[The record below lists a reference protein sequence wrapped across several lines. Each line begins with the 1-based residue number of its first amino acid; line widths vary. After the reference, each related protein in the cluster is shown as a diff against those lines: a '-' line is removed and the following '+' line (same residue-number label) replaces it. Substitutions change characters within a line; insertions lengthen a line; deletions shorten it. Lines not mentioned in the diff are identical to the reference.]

1 MQNNYISLL
10 GMCLNRMEIVNADKL
25 YQKERH
31 TEARLQQDVTVDKV
45 KNPELKGTS
54 ETSRTMESG
63 TNSIN
68 GTVSEQDTN
77 GQQVESSN

>member
-1 MQNNYISLL
+1 
-10 GMCLNRMEIVNADKL
+10 MEIVNADKL